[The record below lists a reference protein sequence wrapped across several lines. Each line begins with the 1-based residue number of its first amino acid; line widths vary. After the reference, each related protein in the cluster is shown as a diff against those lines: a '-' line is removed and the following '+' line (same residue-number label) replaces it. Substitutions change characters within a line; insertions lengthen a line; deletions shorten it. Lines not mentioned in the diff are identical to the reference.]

1 MRCYILLALF
11 ILALTPVS
19 AQDYEFEIPEEEESR
34 IEFNGNLD
42 VKWTI
47 LNTREASP
55 FYEIQ
60 FYQTP
65 ENSSY
70 LSRYRLDYYF
80 NGEYRRKKVNFVM
93 KTFSQYKK
101 DEPVSLSFHELYG
114 SLNLSPKLTLG
125 IGKRRFIWGKG
136 YAFNPA
142 GYVNTEKDPENPE
155 LALSG
160 RSSTFFIF
168 NKSLNSNFI
177 RNFSFSSIILPPEA
191 IINEKFAPLE
201 DTEVALK
208 TYFLIKNTDVDF
220 MFFYGENQLKKYGFD
235 LSTNLK
241 ENFEIHGEWSYAQN
255 EEKFIIQ
262 NNLLLLQ
269 KIDGSSFLFGMRY
282 LNRFN
287 TTVIAEYYHNNRGLS
302 KEEFDNY
309 YNYIVTT
316 MKSNSFNI
324 INQVKQDV
332 SSRFISKTLMKDY
345 LYFSIRQPE
354 PFGWLYS
361 SVSIFTIYN
370 LNDNSFIL
378 SPRFGYEPF
387 TNFEFLLWP
396 SLTVGES
403 NSEYGSRQF
412 QKKVEFW
419 MRFYF

>member
-1 MRCYILLALF
+1 MRCYILLVLF

-19 AQDYEFEIPEEEESR
+19 AQDYEFEIPEEEESK

-42 VKWTI
+42 VKWTV

-55 FYEIQ
+55 FYELQ
-60 FYQTP
+60 FYQTTD
-65 ENSSY
+65 NSSN

-80 NGEYRRKKVNFVM
+80 NGEYRHKKVDFVM

-101 DEPVSLSFHELYG
+101 DEPIFLSFHELYG

-160 RSSTFFIF
+160 RSSAFFIF

-220 MFFYGENQLKKYGFD
+220 MFFCGKNQLRKYGFD
-235 LSTNLK
+235 LSTNLM

-262 NNLLLLQ
+262 ENLPLLH
-269 KIDGSSFLFGMRY
+269 KIGGSSFLFGMRY
-282 LNRFN
+282 LNKFN
-287 TTVIAEYYHNNRGLS
+287 TTVTAEYYYNNRGLS
-302 KEEFDNY
+302 KQEYDDY
-309 YNYIVTT
+309 YNYI
-316 MKSNSFNI
+316 KNSLGSGSLYMI
-324 INQVKQDV
+324 EQAKQDISNKFV
-332 SSRFISKTLMKDY
+332 SKTLMKDY
-345 LYFSIRQPE
+345 LYFNIRQPE

-396 SLTVGES
+396 SLTLGDS

-412 QKKVEFW
+412 QKKVELW

>member
-1 MRCYILLALF
+1 MRCYILLVLF
-11 ILALTPVS
+11 IFIFVPVS
-19 AQDYEFEIPEEEESR
+19 AQEYEFEIPEEEESR

-42 VKWTI
+42 VKWAI
-47 LNTREASP
+47 LNTRESSP

-60 FYQTP
+60 FYQTTD
-65 ENSSY
+65 NSSY

-80 NGEYRRKKVNFVM
+80 NAEYRRKKVDFVM

-101 DEPVSLSFHELYG
+101 DEPFSLSFHELYG
-114 SLNLSPKLTLG
+114 SLNLSPKLTFG
-125 IGKRRFIWGKG
+125 IGKKRFIWGKG

-160 RSSTFFIF
+160 KSSTFFMF
-168 NKSLNSNFI
+168 NKSLNSDFLK
-177 RNFSFSSIILPPEA
+177 NFSFSSIILPPEA

-201 DTEVALK
+201 DTEIALK
-208 TYFLIKNTDVDF
+208 TYFLIKNTDIDF
-220 MFFYGENQLKKYGFD
+220 MFFYGKNQLRRYGFD
-235 LSTNLK
+235 FSTNLK

-255 EEKFIIQ
+255 EGKFIIQ
-262 NNLLLLQ
+262 KNLPWLQ
-269 KIDGSSFLFGMRY
+269 KIDGSSFIFGIRY

-287 TTVIAEYYHNNRGLS
+287 MTVIAEYYHNNRGLS
-302 KEEFDNY
+302 KEEFNDY
-309 YNYIVTT
+309 YDYIETT
-316 MKSNSFNI
+316 IKSNSFNI
-324 INQVKQDV
+324 ISQVKQDV

-345 LYFSIRQPE
+345 LYIIVRQPE

-361 SVSIFTIYN
+361 SFSIFTIYN
-370 LNDNSFIL
+370 LSDNSFIL

-396 SLTVGES
+396 ALTLGES

>member
-1 MRCYILLALF
+1 MRYYILLVLF
-11 ILALTPVS
+11 ILVLTPVS
-19 AQDYEFEIPEEEESR
+19 AQEYEFEIPEEEESK

-42 VKWTI
+42 VKWAI

-80 NGEYRRKKVNFVM
+80 NGEYRRKKVGFVM
-93 KTFSQYKK
+93 NTFSQYKK
-101 DEPVSLSFHELYG
+101 DEPVSLSFYELYG
-114 SLNLSPKLTLG
+114 SLNLSPKLTFG
-125 IGKRRFIWGKG
+125 IGKKRFIWGKG
-136 YAFNPA
+136 YAFNPS
-142 GYVNTEKDPENPE
+142 GYVNFEKDPENPE

-160 RSSTFFIF
+160 KSSAFFMF
-168 NKSLNSNFI
+168 NKSLNSTFI
-177 RNFSFSSIILPPEA
+177 KNFSFSSIILPPES

-201 DTEVALK
+201 DTEIALK
-208 TYFLIKNTDVDF
+208 MYFLAENTDIDF
-220 MFFYGENQLKKYGFD
+220 MFFYGKNQLRRYGFD
-235 LSTNLK
+235 FSTNLK

-255 EEKFIIQ
+255 EGKVIIQ
-262 NNLLLLQ
+262 KNLPLLQ
-269 KIDGSSFLFGMRY
+269 KIDGSSFLFGIRY

-302 KEEFDNY
+302 KKEFNDY
-309 YNYIVTT
+309 YDYIDSSL
-316 MKSNSFNI
+316 KSGGFDI
-324 INQVKQDV
+324 ISQVKQDV
-332 SSRFISKTLMKDY
+332 SWRFVSKTLMKDY

-387 TNFEFLLWP
+387 TN
-396 SLTVGES
+396 
-403 NSEYGSRQF
+403 
-412 QKKVEFW
+412 
-419 MRFYF
+419 